1 MIDRAMTLEPK
12 LKAIKKRFSNVPV
25 LSFLLRVILVFVFGC
40 FSTNLNA
47 KIKGNSNCTFHNFE
61 RSLLHLILWEFNSV
75 VHSITSCG
83 HHIPKTNLS
92 DRKSLF

>member
-1 MIDRAMTLEPK
+1 MN
-12 LKAIKKRFSNVPV
+12 LKAIEKRFSNVPV
-25 LSFLLRVILVFVFGC
+25 LSFLLWVILVFVLDC
-40 FSTNLNA
+40 FSSNVNA
-47 KIKGNSNCTFHNFE
+47 KIKGNSKFTLHNFE

-83 HHIPKTNLS
+83 HQIPKTNLS

>member
-1 MIDRAMTLEPK
+1 MN

-25 LSFLLRVILVFVFGC
+25 LSFLLRVILVFAFDC

-47 KIKGNSNCTFHNFE
+47 KIKVNLNCTLHNFE
-61 RSLLHLILWEFNSV
+61 RSLLHLILWEFNAV

-83 HHIPKTNLS
+83 HQIPKTNLC

>member
-1 MIDRAMTLEPK
+1 MN
-12 LKAIKKRFSNVPV
+12 LKAIEKRFSNVPV
-25 LSFLLRVILVFVFGC
+25 LSFLLWVILVFVFDS

-47 KIKGNSNCTFHNFE
+47 KIKGNSKFTLRNFE

-75 VHSITSCG
+75 VHSISSSG
-83 HHIPKTNLS
+83 HQIPKTNLS

>member
-1 MIDRAMTLEPK
+1 MN

-25 LSFLLRVILVFVFGC
+25 LSFLLWVILVFVFDC
-40 FSTNLNA
+40 FSTNLSA
-47 KIKGNSNCTFHNFE
+47 EIKGNSNFSLHNFE
-61 RSLLHLILWEFNSV
+61 HSLLHLILWEFNSV